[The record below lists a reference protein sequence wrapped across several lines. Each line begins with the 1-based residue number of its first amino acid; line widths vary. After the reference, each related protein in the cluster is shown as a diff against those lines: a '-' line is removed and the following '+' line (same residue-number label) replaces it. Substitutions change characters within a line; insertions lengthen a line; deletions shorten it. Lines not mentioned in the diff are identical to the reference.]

1 MKLSLFIIGLL
12 FFSFQSFGQIDEVVI
27 SQVPDSIMNNSGAS
41 KLLFLKDKLKAEELA
56 RLDIKNGYP
65 FLNLV
70 SGIAPDFS
78 AEQIDFEKNFNA
90 YYYEHGCIS
99 PPIEIAEAYDFI
111 VLDYLDKK
119 YGNNCIDK
127 VRKDV
132 IGFEK
137 WKNKK

>member
-1 MKLSLFIIGLL
+1 
-12 FFSFQSFGQIDEVVI
+12 
-27 SQVPDSIMNNSGAS
+27 MNNSGAS
-41 KLLFLKDKLKAEELA
+41 KLLFLKDKQKAEELA

-78 AEQIDFEKNFNA
+78 QEQIDFEKNFNA
-90 YYYEHGCIS
+90 YYFEHGCIS
-99 PPIEIAEAYDFI
+99 PPIEIAEAYNFI
-111 VLDYLDKK
+111 VLDYLDRKF
-119 YGNNCIDK
+119 GDNCIKK
-127 VRKDV
+127 VRRDV